1 MTSGRIEFPTLT
13 HFKCWLFFSEVQHIR
28 SDRVSFFTRS
38 ACMPKP
44 ASGLPVVSK
53 TTTWRTVKAG
63 FLNLSFSL
71 LPLPGDV
78 RQPSYSLA
86 GRWCSPQTTGP
97 VLSSTTSSI
106 LFEHRGEGTNLEFGK
121 LSVVPI
127 SQRHRT
133 GGLWRTRKT
142 FGASSRNENAFL

>member
-1 MTSGRIEFPTLT
+1 MTSGRVEFPTLT

-28 SDRVSFFTRS
+28 SDRVSTRS

-63 FLNLSFSL
+63 FLNLSLSL
-71 LPLPGDV
+71 SDSPFLPLPGDV

-97 VLSSTTSSI
+97 VLLVI
-106 LFEHRGEGTNLEFGK
+106 M
-121 LSVVPI
+121 
-127 SQRHRT
+127 
-133 GGLWRTRKT
+133 
-142 FGASSRNENAFL
+142 SSRQDLSLNSLCSRLRFRVSCYTVSDLV

>member
-1 MTSGRIEFPTLT
+1 MTSGRVEFPTLT

-28 SDRVSFFTRS
+28 SDRVSSRS

-53 TTTWRTVKAG
+53 TTTRRTVKAV

-71 LPLPGDV
+71 LPGDV
-78 RQPSYSLA
+78 RQPSYSVA

-97 VLSSTTSSI
+97 VLSSFRSVTSTQHVDGS
-106 LFEHRGEGTNLEFGK
+106 RSSEFDDLSEPGCLPHSDTECRK
-121 LSVVPI
+121 L
-127 SQRHRT
+127 
-133 GGLWRTRKT
+133 
-142 FGASSRNENAFL
+142 

>member
-1 MTSGRIEFPTLT
+1 MVGASAHVHVHVTR
-13 HFKCWLFFSEVQHIR
+13 R
-28 SDRVSFFTRS
+28 ASF
-38 ACMPKP
+38 
-44 ASGLPVVSK
+44 
-53 TTTWRTVKAG
+53 
-63 FLNLSFSL
+63 NI
-71 LPLPGDV
+71 
-78 RQPSYSLA
+78 LA
-86 GRWCSPQTTGP
+86 KY
-97 VLSSTTSSI
+97 STTSSI